1 MSWFMRVIKA
11 TGLHIRTTLFAGLVI
26 IVPVGV
32 TFLILKYIFD
42 FFDPVLKP
50 IFTQFVDWY
59 TPGMGIVSLA
69 IVIYLVGLVTT
80 HVLGRRIIDFGHRVV
95 DRVPV
100 VNTVYRAAR
109 QATDVFSNVNSK
121 SKFTSVVLV
130 DFPGYGL
137 RSLGLVTS
145 NIKDQYG
152 NTLLVVYMPTSPF
165 PTSGFLVILPENQ
178 VTPTD
183 IPVDDAMKLII
194 SAGVVAPEKISS
206 YSNFLEN
213 FTPPAEYPF
222 APGGV
227 KSPRG
232 EAEQSHSADSRD
244 SNQ

>member
-1 MSWFMRVIKA
+1 MSWLMKVLKA

-26 IVPVGV
+26 IIPVGI

-50 IFTQFVDWY
+50 IFTQFIDWY

-69 IVIYLVGLVTT
+69 IIIYLVGLVAT
-80 HVLGRRIIDFGHRVV
+80 HVLGRRLIDFGHSVV

-100 VNTVYRAAR
+100 VNALYRAAR

-121 SKFTSVVLV
+121 SRFTSVVLV

-137 RSLGLVTS
+137 RSIGLVTS
-145 NIKDQYG
+145 KLNDQHG
-152 NTLLVVYMPTSPF
+152 NTLLVVYMPTSPL
-165 PTSGFLVILPENQ
+165 PTSGFLVILPEDR

-194 SAGVVAPEKISS
+194 SAGVVAPETISHYAS
-206 YSNFLEN
+206 LLDN
-213 FTPPAEYPF
+213 FTPPAEHPF
-222 APGGV
+222 APGG
-227 KSPRG
+227 
-232 EAEQSHSADSRD
+232 EAEQGHSADSRD

>member
-1 MSWFMRVIKA
+1 MSWLVKVIKA
-11 TGLHIRTTLFAGLVI
+11 IGLHIRTTLFAGLVI
-26 IVPVGV
+26 IVPAGI

-50 IFTQFVDWY
+50 IFTQFIDWY

-69 IVIYLVGLVTT
+69 IVIYIVGLVAT

-100 VNTVYRAAR
+100 VSAVYRAAR

-121 SKFTSVVLV
+121 SRFTSVVLV

-145 NIKDQYG
+145 KLNDQYG
-152 NTLLVVYMPTSPF
+152 NTLLAVYMPTSPF
-165 PTSGFLVILPENQ
+165 PTSGFLVILPENR

-194 SAGVVAPEKISS
+194 SAGVVAPEQISYHAS
-206 YSNFLEN
+206 FLQNFMS
-213 FTPPAEYPF
+213 PADYPF
-222 APGGV
+222 IPGGI
-227 KSPRG
+227 KPSG
-232 EAEQSHSADSRD
+232 EQAEQGHSPDSRD

>member
-1 MSWFMRVIKA
+1 MPWITRVLKA
-11 TGLHIRTTLFAGLVI
+11 IGLHIRTTLLAGLALTI
-26 IVPVGV
+26 PVGI
-32 TFLILKYIFD
+32 TLLILKYIFD

-50 IFTQFVDWY
+50 VFNQFTDQY

-80 HVLGRRIIDFGHRVV
+80 HVLGRRLINFGHSLV

-100 VNTVYRAAR
+100 VNTLYRAAR
-109 QATDVFSNVNSK
+109 QATDVFSNVNAN

-137 RSLGLVTS
+137 RSIGLVTS
-145 NIKDQYG
+145 KLEDQNG
-152 NTLLVVYMPTSPF
+152 NTLLAVYVPTSPF
-165 PTSGFLVILPENQ
+165 PTSGFLLFLPENR

-194 SAGVVAPEKISS
+194 SAGVVAPEKIKYYPS
-206 YSNFLEN
+206 FLQN
-213 FTPPAEYPF
+213 FTNPTGHPF
-222 APGGV
+222 TSGDT
-227 KSPRG
+227 KSPG
-232 EAEQSHSADSRD
+232 EQAEQDQSSDSRD

>member
-1 MSWFMRVIKA
+1 MSWLMKVIKA
-11 TGLHIRTTLFAGLVI
+11 IGLHIRTTLFAGLVI

-69 IVIYLVGLVTT
+69 IVIYLVGLVAT

-100 VNTVYRAAR
+100 VSAVYRAAR

-121 SKFTSVVLV
+121 SRFTSVVLV

-145 NIKDQYG
+145 KIKDQDG

-165 PTSGFLVILPENQ
+165 PTSGFLVILPEDR

-194 SAGVVAPEKISS
+194 SAGVVAPDKINY
-206 YSNFLEN
+206 YSGFLEN
-213 FTPPAEYPF
+213 FTPPMGYPF
-222 APGGV
+222 TPGGIR
-227 KSPRG
+227 SPG
-232 EAEQSHSADSRD
+232 DQTEQSHSPDSRD

>member
-1 MSWFMRVIKA
+1 MSWLIKVIKA
-11 TGLHIRTTLFAGLVI
+11 IGLHIRTTLFAGLVI
-26 IVPVGV
+26 IVPAGI

-50 IFTQFVDWY
+50 IFTQFTDWY

-69 IVIYLVGLVTT
+69 IVIYLVGLVAT
-80 HVLGRRIIDFGHRVV
+80 HVLGRRIIDFGHNVV

-100 VNTVYRAAR
+100 VNAVYRAAR

-121 SKFTSVVLV
+121 GRFTSVVLV

-145 NIKDQYG
+145 RLNDQYG

-194 SAGVVAPEKISS
+194 SAGVVAPDKISS

-213 FTPPAEYPF
+213 FTPPAESPF
-222 APGGV
+222 APGGI
-227 KSPRG
+227 KPSG
-232 EAEQSHSADSRD
+232 DQAEQGHSPDSRD